1 MEEYNLSNT
10 FKVWKHIVKNNW
22 SINGYKCI
30 YTFNNGV
37 QFWQLYN
44 NWNKL
49 GTILD
54 KPLFLMKENVQPI
67 WEDENNINGGCW
79 SFKIFNSQA
88 EELWEELST
97 LFVTNN
103 LLNDTNIDDEILG
116 LSISIKKNNY
126 IVIKIWNRNN
136 KNNSIIN
143 INKNILNKWG
153 TDIIYISHNS

>member
-1 MEEYNLSNT
+1 MEEYKLSNT

-54 KPLFLMKENVQPI
+54 KPLFLMKENIQPI

-79 SFKIFNSQA
+79 SFKIFNNQA